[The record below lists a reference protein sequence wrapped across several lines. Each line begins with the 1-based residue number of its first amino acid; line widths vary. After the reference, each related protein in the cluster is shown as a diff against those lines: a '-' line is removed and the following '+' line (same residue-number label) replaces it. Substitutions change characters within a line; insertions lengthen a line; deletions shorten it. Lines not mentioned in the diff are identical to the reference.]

1 MPGCKAPLPSPTYLC
16 PPKRGLR
23 AGGSGYAQAGE
34 ILRSEAYLMYV
45 ATTKDEP
52 ACPAYRQAGGRQGER
67 RRWAFFIG
75 LIDIGLIDLTHAIP
89 KC

>member
-1 MPGCKAPLPSPTYLC
+1 
-16 PPKRGLR
+16 
-23 AGGSGYAQAGE
+23 
-34 ILRSEAYLMYV
+34 MYV